1 MVNGQNF
8 LNNQNVTTFF
18 FNSGRNTSLAK
29 NGLSR
34 TNFNGRTSINS
45 TSVKM
50 NGRINYFNMLKFS
63 CKFNHYLLSRDYYSK
78 F

>member
-50 NGRINYFNMLKFS
+50 LKFS